1 MAELHVLRVF
11 VAPEGTGGNPL
22 GVFLDGAAVPE
33 GRRQAIA
40 TDLGFSETVFV
51 DDCSAG
57 AVRIFTPAAELPFA
71 GHPLV
76 GTSWLLARER
86 TAVAVLRPPAGEV
99 PTFLDTDG
107 VTWIRGRAEWAPEM
121 SLRQL
126 AGPEQVDALDGGP
139 DGLDFADCW
148 AWEDEAAG
156 LVRSRVFAPRYGIA
170 EDEATGAAAVR
181 LVSQLGRPVTIRQG
195 AGSLLRARPGP
206 DGTAEV
212 GGEVVLAE
220 AGGAAASASPSKLTS
235 TRWSGRRS
243 SCLARPSRARS
254 SGPPSGGGARL
265 RGHSRRLRTTFSSA
279 ASRVTVEARYS
290 HDSRPM
296 TRAKAP

>member
-11 VAPEGTGGNPL
+11 VTPEGTGGNPL

-40 TDLGFSETVFV
+40 ADLGFSETVFV
-51 DDCSAG
+51 DDPAAG

-86 TAVAVLRPPAGEV
+86 VAVAVLRPPAGEV
-99 PTFLDTDG
+99 PTFTDDDG
-107 VTWIRGRAEWAPEM
+107 VTWIRGRAEWAPRM
-121 SLRQL
+121 SFRQL
-126 AGPEQVDALDGGP
+126 ADPGQVDALEGAP
-139 DGLDFADCW
+139 DGLGFVDCW

-156 LVRSRVFAPRYGIA
+156 RVRARVFAPAFGIA

-181 LVSQLGRPVTIRQG
+181 LVSRLGRPVTIRQG
-195 AGSLLRARPGP
+195 AGSLLRARPAP

-212 GGEVVLAE
+212 GGEVALDHVRDYPL
-220 AGGAAASASPSKLTS
+220 
-235 TRWSGRRS
+235 
-243 SCLARPSRARS
+243 
-254 SGPPSGGGARL
+254 
-265 RGHSRRLRTTFSSA
+265 
-279 ASRVTVEARYS
+279 
-290 HDSRPM
+290 
-296 TRAKAP
+296 

>member
-1 MAELHVLRVF
+1 
-11 VAPEGTGGNPL
+11 
-22 GVFLDGAAVPE
+22 
-33 GRRQAIA
+33 
-40 TDLGFSETVFV
+40 
-51 DDCSAG
+51 
-57 AVRIFTPAAELPFA
+57 
-71 GHPLV
+71 
-76 GTSWLLARER
+76 
-86 TAVAVLRPPAGEV
+86 
-99 PTFLDTDG
+99 
-107 VTWIRGRAEWAPEM
+107 M
-121 SLRQL
+121 SLLQL

-220 AGGAAASASPSKLTS
+220 A
-235 TRWSGRRS
+235 
-243 SCLARPSRARS
+243 
-254 SGPPSGGGARL
+254 
-265 RGHSRRLRTTFSSA
+265 
-279 ASRVTVEARYS
+279 RVYPV
-290 HDSRPM
+290 
-296 TRAKAP
+296 

>member
-22 GVFLDGAAVPE
+22 GVFLDGPAVPE
-33 GRRQAIA
+33 GRRQEVAA
-40 TDLGFSETVFV
+40 DLGFSETVFV
-51 DDCSAG
+51 DDPAAG

-99 PTFLDTDG
+99 PTFTDDDG
-107 VTWIRGRAEWAPEM
+107 VTWIRGRAEWAPRM
-121 SLRQL
+121 SFRQL
-126 AGPEQVDALDGGP
+126 DDPGQVDALEGAP
-139 DGLDFADCW
+139 DGLGFVDCW

-156 LVRSRVFAPRYGIA
+156 RVRARVFAPAFGIT

-181 LVSQLGRPVTIRQG
+181 LVSRLGRPVTIRQG
-195 AGSLLRARPGP
+195 AGSLLLARPGP

-212 GGEVVLAE
+212 GGQVAQERVVDHPL
-220 AGGAAASASPSKLTS
+220 
-235 TRWSGRRS
+235 
-243 SCLARPSRARS
+243 
-254 SGPPSGGGARL
+254 
-265 RGHSRRLRTTFSSA
+265 
-279 ASRVTVEARYS
+279 
-290 HDSRPM
+290 
-296 TRAKAP
+296 

>member
-51 DDCSAG
+51 DDSSAG

-212 GGEVVLAE
+212 GGEVVLD
-220 AGGAAASASPSKLTS
+220 
-235 TRWSGRRS
+235 
-243 SCLARPSRARS
+243 
-254 SGPPSGGGARL
+254 
-265 RGHSRRLRTTFSSA
+265 
-279 ASRVTVEARYS
+279 EARDY
-290 HDSRPM
+290 PV
-296 TRAKAP
+296 